1 MKDVMTLVGIDSLAA
16 SIIYLTDPNFL
27 KWVLGLG
34 LASLIAFLFFT
45 KQGRVSIYGANLVM
59 AFTAAMH
66 YIK

>member
-59 AFTAAMH
+59 AFTTAMH